1 MSSARNG
8 RGWIGRVAPRRGR
21 LVARAGM
28 LLTLA
33 AFLVQITACTS
44 VRTDPTATVVGQDKH
59 IRKPEGVE
67 ITGYVTTD
75 GAPHAFD
82 GRVALQ
88 ADGSLRFLPTT
99 DEKSAAKAK
108 EVFTLAQD
116 QVATLSV
123 KRISPVKTT
132 FAIIGG
138 LVAAYAAIGLV
149 VMLTKESCP
158 FIYSFDGAQWV
169 FDGEPY
175 GAAISRGLAR
185 SDLSELEHLREDAGT
200 YRLLLT
206 NEVDE
211 TQHTD
216 SLYLVVSDHPPGTL
230 AVADSAGVIRAFGS
244 VAPPLSARDGQGRDL
259 SRWLSGDDDVAWQDD
274 LAALAENRPL
284 TETRDTLELEFQR
297 PPGVER
303 AWLVVRAANTC
314 WASHMLRRTLDL
326 RGAEVD
332 AYYAGLDNDPAF
344 RAAVQAWH
352 LREEVFLLA
361 VETLGP
367 DGWREQARVVG
378 GGPFIA
384 ERRALPLD
392 LAGLEGDIVRV
403 RLRPPLGFW
412 SFDSIALAWDEAEV
426 RTTVLAPVSAL
437 DGEGRDVTSLLV
449 ASDGTSLDFPAAGW
463 NATLTFRAPAVQPGL
478 LRTVFAATRGWYQIH
493 LHGGPEPDRT
503 ALDGL
508 KSQPG
513 WIVNRA
519 LDEFVEFQRSGILAG
534 TLAAAVPPAR

>member
-1 MSSARNG
+1 
-8 RGWIGRVAPRRGR
+8 V
-21 LVARAGM
+21 LV
-28 LLTLA
+28 TLA
-33 AFLVQITACTS
+33 AFFVQITACTS
-44 VRTDPTATVVGQDKH
+44 VRTDSTATVLERDKH
-59 IRKPEGVE
+59 VREPEGVAVA
-67 ITGYVTTD
+67 GYVTAD
-75 GAPHAFD
+75 GVAHTFD
-82 GRVALQ
+82 GRVSLQ
-88 ADGSLRFLPTT
+88 ADGSLRFVPDT
-99 DEKSAAKAK
+99 DEKPAAKPK
-108 EVFTLAQD
+108 EAFTLAQD

-123 KRISPVKTT
+123 KRINPVKTT
-132 FAIIGG
+132 LAVIGG
-138 LVAAYAAIGLV
+138 VVAVYAVIGLV
-149 VMLTKESCP
+149 VFLTKESCP
-158 FIYSFDGAQWV
+158 FIYSFDGEQWV

-230 AVADSAGVIRAFGS
+230 AVADSAGAIRAFGS
-244 VAPPLSARDGQGRDL
+244 VAPPLSARDGNGRDIA
-259 SRWLSGDDDVAWQDD
+259 RWLRGDDDVAWQNN

-284 TETRDTLELEFQR
+284 TETRDALELEFQR
-297 PPGVER
+297 PPGIER
-303 AWLVVRAANTC
+303 AWLVVRGANTC

-344 RAAVQAWH
+344 RAVVHAWH

-367 DGWREQARVVG
+367 DGWREQARLVG

-426 RTTVLAPVSAL
+426 RTTVLTPVSAL

-449 ASDGTSLDFPAAGW
+449 ANDETSLDFPAAGW
-463 NATLTFRAPAVQPGL
+463 NATLTFPAPAAQPGL
-478 LRTVFAATRGWYQIH
+478 LRTVFAATHGWYQIH
-493 LHGGPEPDRT
+493 LHGGPEPDRA

-508 KSQPG
+508 RGQPG

-534 TLAAAVPPAR
+534 TLAAAVPPAK